1 MGFAT
6 RDLVVNLGLANRRA
20 LADPGQYT
28 NSELVINN
36 IKVRLLCNE
45 IATFEVGIPSWLVP
59 MLLLATTL
67 SIYQEAPNLATSIGF
82 ADCTYLLT
90 KTETNLRYSLVLYR
104 SRGATIKH
112 KPDFPVISSI
122 TYMFLVKEWH
132 ALHFPLVFNFFCL
145 YGS

>member
-6 RDLVVNLGLANRRA
+6 RDLAANLRLSSRRA
-20 LADPGQYT
+20 LTDPGQYI
-28 NSELVINN
+28 NSELEINN

-82 ADCTYLLT
+82 ADCTYLVT
-90 KTETNLRYSLVLYR
+90 KTETNLR
-104 SRGATIKH
+104 
-112 KPDFPVISSI
+112 
-122 TYMFLVKEWH
+122 
-132 ALHFPLVFNFFCL
+132 
-145 YGS
+145 